1 MIAEDGSTNVYIP
14 VYATASVLDFTD
26 ATEPK
31 ADNDEELAEYRAQ
44 MTGYGKRFAD
54 LIATE
59 LRRENLYAVIERDKT
74 DGEALVI
81 SGEITRCTEGN
92 PTMRMLIGLGAGSSY
107 FDANVRFTANESGE
121 LLGQMKVDK
130 NSWALGGGMA
140 SGQTVDTYMRAAAK
154 KIASEIIKYRQDQVA
169 GS

>member
-1 MIAEDGSTNVYIP
+1 
-14 VYATASVLDFTD
+14 
-26 ATEPK
+26 
-31 ADNDEELAEYRAQ
+31 
-44 MTGYGKRFAD
+44 
-54 LIATE
+54 
-59 LRRENLYAVIERDKT
+59 
-74 DGEALVI
+74 
-81 SGEITRCTEGN
+81 
-92 PTMRMLIGLGAGSSY
+92 MRMLIGLGAGSSY